1 MEKRYIGGGTAR
13 KVKHSPTIENE
24 VRQSLFADLSG
35 IMANLGY
42 KEKEQPAPDQDKLDF
57 YSKVASA
64 LWEVKDRWGQFTD
77 DEIKVVSAPVSRL
90 IKSFTGDYEQDKQIM
105 ADNHD
110 YFVELIDDNL
120 VSK

>member
-42 KEKEQPAPDQDKLDF
+42 KEKEQSAPDQDKLDF
-57 YSKVASA
+57 YSKVARA
-64 LWEVKDRWGQFTD
+64 LWEVKDKWGQFTD

-110 YFVELIDDNL
+110 YFVELIDANL

>member
-1 MEKRYIGGGTAR
+1 MEKRYISGGTAR
-13 KVKHSPTIENE
+13 QVKHSPTIENE

-57 YSKVASA
+57 YSKVARA
-64 LWEVKDRWGQFTD
+64 LWEVKDKWGQFTD

-110 YFVELIDDNL
+110 YFVELIDANL

>member
-42 KEKEQPAPDQDKLDF
+42 KEKGQPEPDQDKLDF
-57 YSKVASA
+57 YSKVARA

-77 DEIKVVSAPVSRL
+77 DEIKVVSAPVSKL

-110 YFVELIDDNL
+110 YFIELINVNL

>member
-1 MEKRYIGGGTAR
+1 MERRYIGGGTAR

-42 KEKEQPAPDQDKLDF
+42 KEKELPVPDQNKIDF
-57 YSKVASA
+57 YSKVARA
-64 LWEVKDRWGQFTD
+64 LWQVKDNWGQFTD
-77 DEIKVVSAPVSRL
+77 DEIKVVSAPISRL

-110 YFVELIDDNL
+110 YFIELINANL
-120 VSK
+120 VIK